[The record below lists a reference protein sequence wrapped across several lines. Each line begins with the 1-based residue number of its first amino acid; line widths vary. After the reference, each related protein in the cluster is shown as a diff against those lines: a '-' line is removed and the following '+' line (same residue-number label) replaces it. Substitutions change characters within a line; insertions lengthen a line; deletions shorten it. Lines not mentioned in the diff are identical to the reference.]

1 MGWGDRLLYALAQGN
16 PTTNAIADY
25 FQGQRASDA
34 INKIAGAKTLQDF
47 NNVSTPDDIYDPKY
61 IEYINNLKNAQQAK
75 LQTLDAVPYQNKLES
90 LDRNPSM
97 QDTASLLKLSTQNPL
112 AYSSVPI
119 GQTTEPTK
127 TYIPKLDNTGQTNTW
142 GNPVLAPF
150 VAKSS
155 GQTAADSVVQNN
167 AVDPININVPIKGM
181 DNPLVVKSLHDFA
194 QDKFNQLQAQKAITD
209 NDPTALAYLVKTAKM
224 PDAFHN
230 VMQGSKIVSGQQT
243 DKQGTNDTKTL
254 MDFIDNFPLQNNT
267 ESWNSLVK
275 GAYATGANP
284 TIVNQRLDDIYA
296 HNKTRPVT
304 STTMEV
310 GTGPNKTTKRISLN
324 MFGEVIPSTGEQ
336 STFNPK
342 ISVSNAREPRDRFQI
357 VADSDGTLN
366 RVNLETGEASPV
378 TAAGGKTIK
387 KPLKTKGSA
396 TRDMLNGQNTPA
408 AKGYKFVNGK
418 LVPN

>member
-25 FQGQRASDA
+25 FQGQRASDV

-47 NNVSTPDDIYDPKY
+47 NSVSTPDNIYDPKY
-61 IEYINNLKNAQQAK
+61 IEYINNLRNAQQTK

-90 LDRNPSM
+90 LDHNPTM
-97 QDTASLLKLSTQNPL
+97 QDPASLLKLSTQNPL
-112 AYSSVPI
+112 AYSSVPL

-127 TYIPKLDNTGQTNTW
+127 TYIPKLDNTDQVNTW
-142 GNPVLAPF
+142 DNPILAPF
-150 VAKSS
+150 AAKPTE
-155 GQTAADSVVQNN
+155 QTATGPVVQNN
-167 AVDPININVPIKGM
+167 AVDPVNINVPIKGM

-243 DKQGTNDTKTL
+243 DKQGINDTKTL

-267 ESWNSLVK
+267 DSWNSLVK

-284 TIVNQRLDDIYA
+284 ATVNQRLDDIYA

-342 ISVSNAREPRDRFQI
+342 INVSGREPRDRYQI

-378 TAAGGKTIK
+378 VAKSGKTIK
-387 KPLKTKGSA
+387 KPSNKKGSA
-396 TRDMLNGQNTPA
+396 VRDMLNGQNTPT